1 MMKKNKTML
10 PGLHSAQ
17 VLGSLHGNLSQA
29 WVGAQAQSLRRDGC
43 WYSSHMKSKYL
54 RKEINSSLHAENISP
69 DISNSTSLQ
78 LSYICPGSLPN
89 TVYTEFYTLQV
100 CDCFSFF
107 FKIQSKRWNFVPF
120 ILIFPKGQRQ
130 SYSLHE
136 EAEISRNFLPS
147 HAWLY
152 VSP

>member
-1 MMKKNKTML
+1 MQKTSHL
-10 PGLHSAQ
+10 IYLTPP
-17 VLGSLHGNLSQA
+17 V
-29 WVGAQAQSLRRDGC
+29 
-43 WYSSHMKSKYL
+43 YSFPTFAL
-54 RKEINSSLHAENISP
+54 EVC
-69 DISNSTSLQ
+69 Q
-78 LSYICPGSLPN
+78 

-107 FKIQSKRWNFVPF
+107 FKIQSKRGNIFPF

-136 EAEISRNFLPS
+136 EAEISRSFLPS

-152 VSP
+152 MSPLLGSEKGSAL